1 MCHHILFIVI
11 AHRGQVAA
19 RRAILIL
26 FIEASMTSHR
36 KRSDKAAA
44 AMDGCVAVAVDILMA
59 PAVDKYVK
67 FHVTRFL
74 SLASMNDIIHLEPNR
89 CRNQV
94 I

>member
-1 MCHHILFIVI
+1 MIRHDIVGV
-11 AHRGQVAA
+11 RKEKV
-19 RRAILIL
+19 ILIASVL